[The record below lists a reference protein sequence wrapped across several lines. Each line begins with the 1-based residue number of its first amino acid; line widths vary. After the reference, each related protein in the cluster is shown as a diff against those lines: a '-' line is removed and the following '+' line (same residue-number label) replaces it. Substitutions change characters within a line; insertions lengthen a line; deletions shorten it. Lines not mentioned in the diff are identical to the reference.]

1 MEISLCEVDIDVSG
15 TEKLLNNIIQDPERF
30 LTKKELRTSRERH
43 IPLLTDWVRV
53 SGKSE
58 ITQSKW
64 VFL

>member
-1 MEISLCEVDIDVSG
+1 MEISLCEVDIDFSG

-30 LTKKELRTSRERH
+30 LTKTSRERH

>member
-1 MEISLCEVDIDVSG
+1 MEISLCEVNIDFNS

-30 LTKKELRTSRERH
+30 LTKTSRERH